1 MWRDLAG
8 VSLSLLIS
16 SLDAGPSSHQPSL
29 TTHQKM
35 SRRPLL
41 SVSRSDDSRQHY
53 KEAFS
58 AFDWTNS
65 GRISYGSL
73 KVHWNITRPSF
84 YHQFCFLLKA
94 AMRRCGQNPTD
105 IEVSDI
111 INKIHDDS
119 GSLDLEVTL
128 EFLFFTLVN
137 QMTNKWS
144 GVNTCQDFYNIM
156 ENRSHDMDPET
167 GYKVGLWTCCLNLKF
182 LLHLL
187 GMFPSFQ

>member
-1 MWRDLAG
+1 MWPDLAG

-35 SRRPLL
+35 SRRPLI
-41 SVSRSDDSRQHY
+41 SVSRSDDSRRHY

-128 EFLFFTLVN
+128 EFLFFY
-137 QMTNKWS
+137 
-144 GVNTCQDFYNIM
+144 TCQSNDQQMIGCQYL
-156 ENRSHDMDPET
+156 S
-167 GYKVGLWTCCLNLKF
+167 GLLQYHGEQKSWYGPRDWL
-182 LLHLL
+182 
-187 GMFPSFQ
+187 

>member
-1 MWRDLAG
+1 MWLDLAG

-29 TTHQKM
+29 ETHQKM
-35 SRRPLL
+35 SRRPLI

-128 EFLFFTLVN
+128 EF
-137 QMTNKWS
+137 
-144 GVNTCQDFYNIM
+144 FY
-156 ENRSHDMDPET
+156 
-167 GYKVGLWTCCLNLKF
+167 F
-182 LLHLL
+182 LHLSIKWPTNDRVSIL
-187 GMFPSFQ
+187 VRTFTISWRTEVMIWTPRLAIK